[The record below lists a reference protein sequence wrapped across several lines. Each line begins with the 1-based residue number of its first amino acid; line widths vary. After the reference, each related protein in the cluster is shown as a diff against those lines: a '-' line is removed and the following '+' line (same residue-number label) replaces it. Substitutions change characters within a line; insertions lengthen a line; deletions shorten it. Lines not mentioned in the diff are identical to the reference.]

1 MKGLFLILESK
12 WYDFYNYVWWFEMRD
27 LFLSLKIRRGER
39 RVRIAREMSEISI
52 YFGWLSANIVCLRTN
67 KDKRMMREKD
77 IFFKRD
83 FYVNMK

>member
-1 MKGLFLILESK
+1 MKGLVLILESK
-12 WYDFYNYVWWFEMRD
+12 WYDFYNYVWWFEMKD
-27 LFLSLKIRRGER
+27 LFWSLKIRRGER
-39 RVRIAREMSEISI
+39 RVRIAREMSEINI